1 MSDEFATAT
10 VLVLML
16 VGLIGT
22 LIPILPGILLMWIA
36 AVFYGFAV
44 GFDAF
49 SVGVLVVIT
58 ILATVSVA
66 VGIALP
72 KRAATASG
80 ASTSSQLAA
89 GVGAVI
95 GFFAIPVV
103 GVVVGALAG
112 IALAEWRDK
121 GEWSAARLS
130 TIAVAKGFGLSAL
143 VQFGMGFLI
152 LVVWLV
158 WAQAVIW

>member
-1 MSDEFATAT
+1 MSDEFATAI

-36 AVFYGFAV
+36 AVIYGFAV
-44 GFDAF
+44 GFDVF
-49 SVGVLVVIT
+49 SIGVLAAIT
-58 ILATVSVA
+58 FLASVSVA
-66 VGIALP
+66 VGIVLP
-72 KRAATASG
+72 KRAATTSG

-121 GEWSAARLS
+121 GEWSAARSS

-143 VQFGMGFLI
+143 VQFGMGFVI

>member
-1 MSDEFATAT
+1 MSDEFATAL
-10 VLVLML
+10 VLILML

-22 LIPILPGILLMWIA
+22 LVPILPGILLMWIA

-49 SVGVLVVIT
+49 SIGVLVAIT

-66 VGIALP
+66 VGIMLP
-72 KRAATASG
+72 KRAAAESG
-80 ASTSSQLAA
+80 VATSSQLAA

-95 GFFAIPVV
+95 GFFVIPVV

-121 GEWSAARLS
+121 GEWSAARSS
-130 TIAVAKGFGLSAL
+130 TMAVAKGFGLSAL
-143 VQFGMGFLI
+143 VQFGIGFLI
-152 LVVWLV
+152 LVMWLI